1 MLFNN
6 SLICLYALKNI
17 SNGWVNWNH
26 HKYQSCSCHLA
37 QVISISGWWARI
49 IFPCGW
55 WEENWLEELNISW
68 HATQKCGIIIIMIM
82 IIIIQSNLDYLDLDY
97 PDYSIIRT
105 FSLASIFSRI
115 LITCD
120 LENSKLLKAQ

>member
-1 MLFNN
+1 
-6 SLICLYALKNI
+6 
-17 SNGWVNWNH
+17 
-26 HKYQSCSCHLA
+26 
-37 QVISISGWWARI
+37 
-49 IFPCGW
+49 
-55 WEENWLEELNISW
+55 
-68 HATQKCGIIIIMIM
+68 MIM